1 MKARAVMIS
10 LALLLAAPAQAQRS
24 GSHFGGARGGSG
36 GHGTTHGGGAPR
48 GAAAPR
54 MGSLARPAF
63 TGQHTS
69 SAPSRLTGNVVFVPP
84 PSAPPAIG
92 ASFVG
97 SPAGTKI
104 VPAQAQRPLTTSSAR
119 RFPMWRG
126 AVNTRPSTFPNSTF
140 FGRDVVIFFD
150 GFFSPF
156 CDFGVVNPFLFQRRF
171 FFLFAHRRFLGG
183 FFIPFVFDPFLLRN
197 AEMVQQTA
205 GEPAEPPA
213 SGTYEPEAGIV
224 EPVPEAGMSRRVSA
238 PLTLLVFT
246 DGSMYGV
253 VDYWL
258 DGRGLHYLTS
268 YGGEN
273 SVPLERVDLYA
284 TAKANWERGVP
295 FTLRPGPNP

>member
-10 LALLLAAPAQAQRS
+10 LALFLAALPADAQRS
-24 GSHFGGARGGSG
+24 GGHFGGARGGSRA
-36 GHGTTHGGGAPR
+36 HGATHGGGAPR
-48 GAAAPR
+48 
-54 MGSLARPAF
+54 MGSVARPAF
-63 TGQHTS
+63 TGQRTS

-84 PSAPPAIG
+84 PGAPPAMG

-104 VPAQAQRPLTTSSAR
+104 VSVQAQRPLTTSSAR

-126 AVNTRPSTFPNSTF
+126 AVNTRPSTFPNPTF

-171 FFLFAHRRFLGG
+171 FFPFAHRRFLGG
-183 FFIPFVFDPFLLRN
+183 FFTPFVFDSFLLSN

-205 GEPAEPPA
+205 GEPAKPPE
-213 SGTYEPEAGIV
+213 SGTYEPEAGIA
-224 EPVPEAGMSRRVSA
+224 EQVPEAGVSRRGSA
-238 PLTLLVFT
+238 PLTLLVLT

-258 DGRGLHYLTS
+258 DGRELHYLTS

-273 SVPLERVDLYA
+273 SVPLERIDLYA

-295 FTLRPGPNP
+295 FTLRPGPNR